1 MVEKEN
7 PYEKIIA
14 DLEKEIKIESER
26 LEILRTIYLKQ
37 ITWYAHLIDLVG
49 SRKLRYTPSIYLQI
63 PFYLEDDIGR
73 YNMSSSYKKDN
84 KRNLKNLIDEIN
96 ATGKHINELNEE
108 LNLKKKCMAYYNAIL
123 GISDENL
130 KIKMFSLIADI
141 SINRKVLD
149 DVVSKLGDFLADK
162 KKS

>member
-1 MVEKEN
+1 MAEKEN

-37 ITWYAHLIDLVG
+37 ITWYAHLIDLAG

-108 LNLKKKCMAYYNAIL
+108 LNLKKKCMAYYNTIL

>member
-37 ITWYAHLIDLVG
+37 ITWYAHLTDLAG

-96 ATGKHINELNEE
+96 STGKHINELNEE
-108 LNLKKKCMAYYNAIL
+108 LNLKQKCMAYYNTIL

-162 KKS
+162 NKS